1 VPGHGGFWAAARA
14 VGDGIFTCPARRTAR
29 TFASAYQADH
39 AAAAATATATAN
51 ENNNNNNG
59 SIPGGPFLYFFNH
72 TLALLTLFEPLD
84 PTAVDPIGVFHGSE
98 LPFVFDF
105 QLAER
110 GAHV

>member
-1 VPGHGGFWAAARA
+1 

-39 AAAAATATATAN
+39 AAAAAATAN
-51 ENNNNNNG
+51 GNENNNNNG

-72 TLALLTLFEPLD
+72 TLALLTSLEPLD

-105 QLAER
+105 QPAER
-110 GAHV
+110 GAHT